1 MPHRGPTVPS
11 TFAIAARAARAHPRR
26 RRRDTVN
33 HIFPRHRVAIAASI
47 VAAHAP
53 HSATF
58 ADM

>member
-11 TFAIAARAARAHPRR
+11 TFAITARAVRSHPRR
-26 RRRDTVN
+26 RRREIVN

-53 HSATF
+53 NSATLR
-58 ADM
+58 DM